1 MYNQEQIVDDIV
13 MGDLVKQ
20 YPQLKKL
27 IKTASPHEVRG
38 GVLSV
43 LDTDRKLHTDYKKY
57 YELNKKCN
65 YGTYTDEIVS
75 ILREYV
81 KVADTEVKEH
91 GEVMT
96 PITLVEEMLDILP
109 KEVWSNKDL
118 KWLDPC
124 NGVGTFPSVVVQRL
138 MKGLEEVI
146 PNAKKRYRHIIEEM
160 IYVCE
165 IQAKNMYIFHCVFDK
180 QDIYELNTFYGSFL
194 TKEFDEHMKN
204 VWGVDKFDIIIGNP
218 PYNQN
223 IDLKFLKKAYDNSN
237 IVLYVHPSVWVI
249 DNKMKNKTFLDCR
262 SYVKDRIKSLTLF
275 NGNGVFGI
283 SLFYPCMITYITN
296 QKTKT
301 INVINR
307 LSGNSYN
314 TNNIDDIDLYDC
326 DDVYLS
332 IKSKI
337 KEWLKININLWSMC
351 KRDFNGTHTFN
362 TLPYEVGFSPIRGDV
377 KFRDKLDIGMDAE
390 IFADS
395 FYTFLQKKD
404 IDKHIGERTNYTLK
418 FGFTTIKEAENF
430 VEYLKS
436 KFARF
441 CLSIYKNNQNFHGG
455 ELEIVPYL
463 DFTQEW
469 TDEKLY
475 KEFNL
480 TKEEINF
487 INTHI
492 PKYY

>member
-27 IKTASPHEVRG
+27 IKNASPHEIRG

-65 YGTYTDEIVS
+65 YGTYTDEIVN

-81 KVADTEVKEH
+81 KVADVEVEAH

-96 PITLVEEMLDILP
+96 PIWLVEEMLDKLP
-109 KEVWSNKDL
+109 SEVWGNKDL

-146 PNAKKRYRHIIEEM
+146 PNAKKRYRHIVEEM

-194 TKEFDEHMKN
+194 TNEFDEHMNN
-204 VWGVDKFDIIIGNP
+204 VWGVEKFDIVIGNP
-218 PYNQN
+218 PYKRKLN
-223 IDLKFLKKAYDNSN
+223 LKFLNKVSLISN
-237 IVLYVHPSVWVI
+237 KSLFVHPSSWLI
-249 DNKMKNKTFLDCR
+249 DEKNSNNDFNITRNIHKDTLDK
-262 SYVKDRIKSLTLF
+262 VVLF
-275 NGNGVFGI
+275 NGNPVFNIGLYI
-283 SLFYPCMITYITN
+283 PCAITYVDN
-296 QKTKT
+296 NKKTKG
-301 INVINR
+301 IDVI
-307 LSGNSYN
+307 
-314 TNNIDDIDLYDC
+314 D
-326 DDVYLS
+326 
-332 IKSKI
+332 
-337 KEWLKININLWSMC
+337 KINNTKITYSSINDINKFSNVNEYKTILN
-351 KRDFNGTHTFN
+351 KINNNYHLGLQYNKDNGNYFVN
-362 TLPYEVGFSPIRGDV
+362 MSRIRGHVYENNNETKMYKD
-377 KFRDKLDIGMDAE
+377 D
-390 IFADS
+390 
-395 FYTFLQKKD
+395 FYTTITKDAVVEIEKTKQVYFSFKNEIEANNFLS
-404 IDKHIGERTNYTLK
+404 
-418 FGFTTIKEAENF
+418 
-430 VEYLKS
+430 YLKTNFS
-436 KFARF
+436 RF
-441 CLSIYKNNQNFHGG
+441 CLSICKNSSDLNRIDFTK
-455 ELEIVPYL
+455 IPYL

-475 KEFNL
+475 QEFNL
-480 TKEEINF
+480 TEEEINF